1 MARVANK
8 TFQGRRNQRGFLAAG
23 LGIAIF
29 AIFAVFSGISAGV
42 VANKEGERDQVVM
55 TEQTETAVAYVDYES
70 HRD

>member
-23 LGIAIF
+23 LGI